1 MYPFGGPQSS
11 KPLSSLGLDFQQS
24 GGASNSQGRAQAQV
38 PTFLSPQPPRSE
50 GESLLRRIFARDTQ
64 P

>member
-11 KPLSSLGLDFQQS
+11 KPTSSMGLDFQQS
-24 GGASNSQGRAQAQV
+24 CGASNPQVRAPSQV
-38 PTFLSPQPPRSE
+38 PTFLSSQPPRSE
-50 GESLLRRIFARDTQ
+50 GESLLRRIFARGTQ